1 MNTLPAK
8 TPHRIFSFS
17 RIWAISSNTLLELVR
32 LKVFYF
38 LIIFAL
44 IMIGSTGFTEVLD
57 LPFQDQ
63 IQILEDVSLGAMSIF
78 SILLANLAT
87 ANMLPKDIED
97 RTLYTILAK
106 PVPRFEYV
114 MGKLLG
120 MYLLLLVATLIMGAM
135 FVVALYVKNHSIAA
149 ETAREYTGARTAA
162 LPAVLRDLNAHTF
175 SQSLIPCVIAI
186 YIKAILLASLTM
198 LISTFSSSYIFS
210 LFISFTCYFIGSFEG
225 TARDYNFTQNPGQG
239 SSIFLKLVC
248 LVFPDLRL
256 FDIVDDIVAG
266 NHIAMDL
273 FLKTAGLGFSYVCV
287 YSLVAYL
294 IFSFKEL

>member
-8 TPHRIFSFS
+8 TPHRIFSLS

-38 LIIFAL
+38 LLIFAL
-44 IMIGSTGFTEVLD
+44 IMIASTGFTEVLD

-78 SILLANLAT
+78 TILLANLAT

-106 PVPRFEYV
+106 PVPRFEYL

-120 MYLLLLVATLIMGAM
+120 MFLLLLVSTLVMSAM
-135 FVVALYVKNHSIAA
+135 FVVALYMKNHSIAEA
-149 ETAREYTGARTAA
+149 TAQQYAGERASE
-162 LPAVLRDLNAHTF
+162 LPAVLKDLNAHSF
-175 SQSLIPCVIAI
+175 PVSLIPCVLAI
-186 YIKAILLASLTM
+186 YIKGIILVSLTM
-198 LISTFSSSYIFS
+198 LISTFSSSYIFT
-210 LFISFTCYFIGSFEG
+210 LFISFTCFLIGSVEGSLRDHVLSPTTGEG
-225 TARDYNFTQNPGQG
+225 T
-239 SSIFLKLVC
+239 SIFLKLVC

-256 FDIVDDIVAG
+256 FDLVDDIVAG

-273 FLKTAGLGFSYVCV
+273 FVKTAGLGFSYVFV